1 MRRYPDKVVQAC
13 DALVPLM
20 LREGVPN
27 PDRLPPDYRVMIPLH
42 MGSFINE
49 KQFEKF
55 YWPSFKKLMDGLVA
69 PGAGVDLFVE
79 DNWMRHMDYLK
90 TFNGSVKMQFE
101 YGDPKL
107 VKEKLS
113 GTRHVITGFF
123 PISLLQFGSAQEVK
137 DKAKELIDILAPGG
151 GYIFGFDKGLFSLE
165 GNTIKNL
172 HVLTDFVRDYGVYR

>member
-1 MRRYPDKVVQAC
+1 
-13 DALVPLM
+13 
-20 LREGVPN
+20 
-27 PDRLPPDYRVMIPLH
+27 
-42 MGSFINE
+42 
-49 KQFEKF
+49 
-55 YWPSFKKLMDGLVA
+55 
-69 PGAGVDLFVE
+69 
-79 DNWMRHMDYLK
+79 MRHMDYLK

-123 PISLLQFGSAQEVK
+123 PISLLQFGSEQEVK

-165 GNTIKNL
+165 AIPLKTC
-172 HVLTDFVRDYGVYR
+172 TC